1 VQGVLRRDAQGVPAR
16 LAKGLSCLYQFDL
29 SGEGGGK
36 YFVEVRDGRLDV
48 GEGERPN
55 PDVTLVAAAV
65 DYIDI
70 AEGRKSALF
79 ALARGKFKIKG
90 NNGPGHEA
98 REDLRALRVP
108 PSGGRAGTCASV
120 GLAARGAT

>member
-1 VQGVLRRDAQGVPAR
+1 MPSKSCKEFFDAMPKAFR
-16 LAKGLSCLYQFDL
+16 PELAKGLSCLYQFDL

-90 NNGPGHEA
+90 NM
-98 REDLRALRVP
+98 
-108 PSGGRAGTCASV
+108 
-120 GLAARGAT
+120 GLAMKLEKIFER